1 MATNEQEFPMAR
13 LPIASIESA
22 TGSNQNIFAALQK
35 GLGMVPNMA
44 RVMASSPA
52 VLSAY
57 AQFSSAMST
66 AKLSAKIREQ
76 IALLV
81 AESNSCTYCLS
92 AHSALGKLAGLNQ
105 AQIDD
110 ARNRRSEDPRTA
122 AALTFAQ
129 AVLDRRG
136 GVTGG
141 DVDAVR
147 KAGFDDAELAEIVAA
162 VAQNVFTNFFNRAF
176 DVDVD
181 FPRVEAHAAAAR

>member
-1 MATNEQEFPMAR
+1 MAR

-22 TGSNQNIFAALQK
+22 TGSNQNIFAALQT

-57 AQFSSAMST
+57 AQFSGAMST
-66 AKLSAKIREQ
+66 ARLSAKIREQ